1 MNRNEVASELAD
13 ELELATDLASAI
25 EAVTG
30 ALASEGFGVLTRI
43 DVHDVFKAKLD
54 LDFRPYSI
62 LGACNP
68 HMARRALETRSDVG
82 LLLPCNVV
90 VEETAPGMVAVRIGR
105 PTTLM
110 DVADLPSTPGL
121 NEVAREVS
129 EKLGR
134 VAAALRT
141 GS

>member
-1 MNRNEVASELAD
+1 MDTSTLAD
-13 ELELATDLASAI
+13 ELELEADLSEAI
-25 EAVTG
+25 DAVTA
-30 ALASEGFGVLTRI
+30 ALATEGFGVLTRI

-54 LDFRPYSI
+54 LNFRPYSI

-90 VEETAPGMVAVRIGR
+90 VEETGPGRVTVRIGR
-105 PTTLM
+105 PATLM

-121 NEVAREVS
+121 NEVAKEVS
-129 EKLGR
+129 DKLRR
-134 VAAALRT
+134 VADTLR
-141 GS
+141 